1 MYYQLV
7 FELAVINLLNVTDP
21 QRLRFQFIA
30 NLVCEFCVSLFTLST
45 LCLKS
50 LHWKSTEMT
59 DVHAN
64 VTDLR
69 VYKTWHSRGLI
80 NDLPMLSTQYILL
93 QSAELIA
100 DNQL

>member
-1 MYYQLV
+1 
-7 FELAVINLLNVTDP
+7 
-21 QRLRFQFIA
+21 
-30 NLVCEFCVSLFTLST
+30 
-45 LCLKS
+45 
-50 LHWKSTEMT
+50 MT

-100 DNQL
+100 DNQLQSIDWTCKDFKHKVDNVNKLTQNAHTKLAIN

>member
-1 MYYQLV
+1 MIQNHLNQTSS
-7 FELAVINLLNVTDP
+7 AVNL
-21 QRLRFQFIA
+21 QSW
-30 NLVCEFCVSLFTLST
+30 E
-45 LCLKS
+45 
-50 LHWKSTEMT
+50 STEMT

-69 VYKTWHSRGLI
+69 GYKTWHSRGLI

-100 DNQL
+100 DNQLSEYRLDMQRFQT

>member
-1 MYYQLV
+1 MIQNHSNQTSSAL
-7 FELAVINLLNVTDP
+7 NL
-21 QRLRFQFIA
+21 Q
-30 NLVCEFCVSLFTLST
+30 S
-45 LCLKS
+45 
-50 LHWKSTEMT
+50 WKSTEMT

-64 VTDLR
+64 VADLR

-100 DNQL
+100 DNQLLEYRLDIQRFQT

>member
-1 MYYQLV
+1 
-7 FELAVINLLNVTDP
+7 
-21 QRLRFQFIA
+21 
-30 NLVCEFCVSLFTLST
+30 
-45 LCLKS
+45 
-50 LHWKSTEMT
+50 MT

-69 VYKTWHSRGLI
+69 GYKTWHSRGLI

-100 DNQL
+100 DNQLQSIDGTCKDFKHKVDNVNKLTQNAHTKLAIN

>member
-1 MYYQLV
+1 
-7 FELAVINLLNVTDP
+7 
-21 QRLRFQFIA
+21 
-30 NLVCEFCVSLFTLST
+30 
-45 LCLKS
+45 
-50 LHWKSTEMT
+50 MT

-69 VYKTWHSRGLI
+69 GYKTWHSRGLI

-100 DNQL
+100 DNQLQSIDWTCKDFKHEVDNVNKLTQNAHTK